1 MKGSSMTP
9 EELYF
14 KNEALVYHV
23 LHKKFPMSRFDD
35 DFQQI
40 ARLGLWKACLRYDE
54 TKGKFSTYAVP
65 AIENEIKM
73 ELRKMSR
80 KPIEIS
86 LDDFVKDTS
95 DDADRLTISGICM
108 GEQDVGFV
116 DTIWVDKELTDRQKR
131 ILSLLYDG
139 MVQADI
145 AREVGISQTMISR
158 EVTKIRNIA
167 QKYI

>member
-1 MKGSSMTP
+1 MTP

-14 KNEALVYHV
+14 KNESLVYHV
-23 LHKKFPMSRFDD
+23 LHKKFPMSRFND

-40 ARLGLWKACLRYDE
+40 ARLGLWKACLSYDE

-65 AIENEIKM
+65 CIANQIKM
-73 ELRKMSR
+73 ELRKMGR
-80 KPIEIS
+80 KPIEVS
-86 LDDFVKDTS
+86 LEALVKDT
-95 DDADRLTISGICM
+95 DENRERLTISGMLI

-131 ILSLLYDG
+131 ILGLLYDG

-145 AREVGISQTMISR
+145 AREIGISQTMVSR

>member
-1 MKGSSMTP
+1 MTP

-14 KNEALVYHV
+14 ENEALVYHV

-80 KPIEIS
+80 KPIETS
-86 LDDFVKDTS
+86 LDALIADTS
-95 DDADRLTISGICM
+95 GLTISEICM
-108 GEQDVGFV
+108 GEQDVGFI

-145 AREVGISQTMISR
+145 AREIGISQKTVSK
-158 EVTKIRNIA
+158 EVAKIRNIA

>member
-14 KNEALVYHV
+14 KNEKLVYHV
-23 LHKKFPMSRFDD
+23 LHKKFPMSCFDD

-54 TKGKFSTYAVP
+54 TKCKFSTYAVP
-65 AIENEIKM
+65 AIENEIKS

-86 LDDFVKDTS
+86 LDALIRDTP
-95 DDADRLTISGICM
+95 DDDDRLTISEICI

-131 ILSLLYDG
+131 ILSLFYDG
-139 MVQADI
+139 MFQADI
-145 AREVGISQTMISR
+145 AREIGISQTTVSKEIA
-158 EVTKIRNIA
+158 KIRSIA

>member
-1 MKGSSMTP
+1 MTP

-14 KNEALVYHV
+14 KNESLVYYV
-23 LHKKFPMSRFDD
+23 LNKKFPMNRLDD

-54 TKGKFSTYAVP
+54 TKGKFSTYAVT
-65 AIENEIKM
+65 AIENEIKR
-73 ELRKMSR
+73 ELSKMSR
-80 KPIEIS
+80 KPMVIS
-86 LDDFVKDTS
+86 LDALIKDAS

-108 GEQDVGFV
+108 GEQDIGFV
-116 DTIWVDKELTDRQKR
+116 DAIWVDKELTDRQKR

-139 MVQADI
+139 MVQTEI
-145 AREVGISQTMISR
+145 AKEIGISQTMISR
-158 EVTKIRNIA
+158 EVSKIRNIA

>member
-1 MKGSSMTP
+1 MTP

-14 KNEALVYHV
+14 ENEALVYHV
-23 LHKKFPMSRFDD
+23 LHKKFPMSRFDE

-108 GEQDVGFV
+108 GEQDVEFI
-116 DTIWVDKELTDRQKR
+116 DTTWVDKELTNRQKR

-145 AREVGISQTMISR
+145 AREIGISQTTVSK
-158 EVTKIRNIA
+158 EVAKIRNIA

>member
-1 MKGSSMTP
+1 MTP

-14 KNEALVYHV
+14 ENEALVYHV

-54 TKGKFSTYAVP
+54 TKGRFSTYAVP

-108 GEQDVGFV
+108 GEQDVEFI
-116 DTIWVDKELTDRQKR
+116 DTTWVDKELTERQKR

-145 AREVGISQTMISR
+145 AKEIGISQTTVSK
-158 EVTKIRNIA
+158 EVAKIRNIA

>member
-1 MKGSSMTP
+1 MTP

-14 KNEALVYHV
+14 ENEALVYHV

-73 ELRKMSR
+73 ELRKMGR
-80 KPIEIS
+80 KPIEVS
-86 LDDFVKDTS
+86 LEALVKDT
-95 DDADRLTISGICM
+95 DENGERLTISGMLI

-145 AREVGISQTMISR
+145 AREVGISQTMVSR
-158 EVTKIRNIA
+158 EVSKIRNIA

>member
-1 MKGSSMTP
+1 MTP

-14 KNEALVYHV
+14 ENEALVYHV
-23 LHKKFPMSRFDD
+23 LNKKFPMSRFDD

-40 ARLGLWKACLRYDE
+40 ARLGLWKACLSYDE

-65 AIENEIKM
+65 CIANQIKM

-80 KPIEIS
+80 KPIEVS
-86 LDDFVKDTS
+86 LEALVKDTDENS
-95 DDADRLTISGICM
+95 ETLTISGMLI

-131 ILSLLYDG
+131 ILGLLYDG

-145 AREVGISQTMISR
+145 AREIGISQTMVSR

>member
-14 KNEALVYHV
+14 ENEALVYHV

-86 LDDFVKDTS
+86 LDDLIRDTS
-95 DDADRLTISGICM
+95 DDTDGLTIFGICM
-108 GEQDVGFV
+108 GDQDVEFV
-116 DTIWVDKELTDRQKR
+116 DTIWADKELTERQKR
-131 ILSLLYDG
+131 ILSLLYNG
-139 MVQADI
+139 MVQDDV
-145 AREVGISQTMISR
+145 AREIGISQTTVSR
-158 EVTKIRNIA
+158 EVAKIRNIA

>member
-1 MKGSSMTP
+1 MTP

-40 ARLGLWKACLRYDE
+40 ARLGLWKACLSYDE

-65 AIENEIKM
+65 CIANQIKM
-73 ELRKMSR
+73 ELRKMGR
-80 KPIEIS
+80 KPIEVS
-86 LDDFVKDTS
+86 LEALVKDTDENS
-95 DDADRLTISGICM
+95 ETLTISGMLI

-131 ILSLLYDG
+131 ILGLLYDG
-139 MVQADI
+139 MVQSDI
-145 AREVGISQTMISR
+145 AREIGISQTMVSR
-158 EVTKIRNIA
+158 EVTKIRNVA

>member
-1 MKGSSMTP
+1 MKGNSMTP

-14 KNEALVYHV
+14 ENEALVYHV
-23 LHKKFPMSRFDD
+23 LNKKFPMSRFDD

-73 ELRKMSR
+73 ELRKTSR
-80 KPIEIS
+80 KPIEVS
-86 LDDFVKDTS
+86 LEALVKDTNENS
-95 DDADRLTISGICM
+95 EQLTIAGMLI

-131 ILSLLYDG
+131 ILGLLYDG

-145 AREVGISQTMISR
+145 AKEIGISQTTVSK

>member
-1 MKGSSMTP
+1 MTP

-14 KNEALVYHV
+14 ENEALVYHV
-23 LHKKFPMSRFDD
+23 LNKKFPMNRFDD

-54 TKGKFSTYAVP
+54 TKSKFSTYAVP

-73 ELRKMSR
+73 ELRKMGR
-80 KPIEIS
+80 KPIEVS
-86 LDDFVKDTS
+86 LEALVKDTNENS
-95 DDADRLTISGICM
+95 ETLTISGMLI

-131 ILSLLYDG
+131 ILGLLYDG

-145 AREVGISQTMISR
+145 AREIGISQTMVSR
-158 EVTKIRNIA
+158 EVAKIRNVA

>member
-1 MKGSSMTP
+1 MTP

-14 KNEALVYHV
+14 KNETLVYYV
-23 LHKKFPMSRFDD
+23 LHKKFPMNSFDD

-80 KPIEIS
+80 KPIETS
-86 LDDFVKDTS
+86 LEALITDTS
-95 DDADRLTISGICM
+95 GLTISGICM
-108 GEQDVGFV
+108 GEQDIGFV

-131 ILSLLYDG
+131 ILSLLCDG

-145 AREVGISQTMISR
+145 AKEVGISQTMISR
-158 EVTKIRNIA
+158 EVAKIRSIA

>member
-1 MKGSSMTP
+1 MTP

-14 KNEALVYHV
+14 ENEALVYHV
-23 LHKKFPMSRFDD
+23 LHRKFRMSRLDD

-40 ARLGLWKACLRYDE
+40 ARLGLWKACLSYDE

-65 AIENEIKM
+65 CIANQIKM
-73 ELRKMSR
+73 ELRKMGR
-80 KPIEIS
+80 KPIEVS
-86 LDDFVKDTS
+86 LEALVKDTDENS
-95 DDADRLTISGICM
+95 ERLTISGILI

-131 ILSLLYDG
+131 ILGLLYDG

-145 AREVGISQTMISR
+145 AREIGISQTMVSR

>member
-1 MKGSSMTP
+1 MTP

-14 KNEALVYHV
+14 ENEALVYHV

-80 KPIEIS
+80 KPIETS
-86 LDDFVKDTS
+86 LDALITDTS
-95 DDADRLTISGICM
+95 GLTISEICM
-108 GEQDVGFV
+108 GEQDVGFI

-145 AREVGISQTMISR
+145 AREIGISQTMISR

>member
-1 MKGSSMTP
+1 MTP
-9 EELYF
+9 DELYF
-14 KNEALVYHV
+14 ENEALVYHV
-23 LHKKFPMSRFDD
+23 LNKKFPMSRFDD

-73 ELRKMSR
+73 ELRKMGR
-80 KPIEIS
+80 KPIEVS
-86 LDDFVKDTS
+86 LEALVKDTDENS
-95 DDADRLTISGICM
+95 ERLTISGILI

-145 AREVGISQTMISR
+145 AREIGISQTTVSK
-158 EVTKIRNIA
+158 EVAKIRNIA

>member
-1 MKGSSMTP
+1 MTP

-14 KNEALVYHV
+14 KNESLVYHV
-23 LHKKFPMSRFDD
+23 LHRKFHMSRYDD

-40 ARLGLWKACLRYDE
+40 ARLGLWKACLSYDE

-65 AIENEIKM
+65 CIANQIKM
-73 ELRKMSR
+73 ELRKMGR
-80 KPIEIS
+80 KPIEVS
-86 LDDFVKDTS
+86 LEALVKDTDENS
-95 DDADRLTISGICM
+95 EQLTISGMLI
-108 GEQDVGFV
+108 GEQNVGFV

-145 AREVGISQTMISR
+145 AREIGISQTMVSR

-167 QKYI
+167 QKCI

>member
-1 MKGSSMTP
+1 MTP

-14 KNEALVYHV
+14 ENEALVYHV

-65 AIENEIKM
+65 CIANQIKM
-73 ELRKMSR
+73 ELRKMGR
-80 KPIEIS
+80 KPIEVS
-86 LDDFVKDTS
+86 LEALVKD
-95 DDADRLTISGICM
+95 ADENSETLTISGMLI

-131 ILSLLYDG
+131 ILSLLCDG

-145 AREVGISQTMISR
+145 AREVGISQTMVSR
-158 EVTKIRNIA
+158 EVTKIRKIA

>member
-1 MKGSSMTP
+1 MTP

-14 KNEALVYHV
+14 ENEALVYHV

-80 KPIEIS
+80 KPIETS
-86 LDDFVKDTS
+86 LDALITDTS
-95 DDADRLTISGICM
+95 GLTSSGICM
-108 GEQDVGFV
+108 GEQDVGFI

-145 AREVGISQTMISR
+145 AREIGISQTMISR

>member
-1 MKGSSMTP
+1 MTP

-14 KNEALVYHV
+14 ENEALVYHV

-80 KPIEIS
+80 KPIETS
-86 LDDFVKDTS
+86 LDTLIRDT
-95 DDADRLTISGICM
+95 DELTISGICM

-116 DTIWVDKELTDRQKR
+116 DTIWVDKELTERQKR

-145 AREVGISQTMISR
+145 AREIGISQTMISR
-158 EVTKIRNIA
+158 EVSKIRNVA

>member
-1 MKGSSMTP
+1 MTP

-14 KNEALVYHV
+14 KNEPLVYYV
-23 LHKKFPMSRFDD
+23 LNKKFPMNRLDD

-80 KPIEIS
+80 KPIETS
-86 LDDFVKDTS
+86 LDALITDTS
-95 DDADRLTISGICM
+95 GLTISEICM
-108 GEQDVGFV
+108 GEQDVGFI

-145 AREVGISQTMISR
+145 AREIGISQTMISR
-158 EVTKIRNIA
+158 EVAKIRNIA

>member
-1 MKGSSMTP
+1 
-9 EELYF
+9 
-14 KNEALVYHV
+14 
-23 LHKKFPMSRFDD
+23 
-35 DFQQI
+35 
-40 ARLGLWKACLRYDE
+40 
-54 TKGKFSTYAVP
+54 
-65 AIENEIKM
+65 
-73 ELRKMSR
+73 
-80 KPIEIS
+80 
-86 LDDFVKDTS
+86 
-95 DDADRLTISGICM
+95 M

-145 AREVGISQTMISR
+145 AREIGISQTMISR

>member
-1 MKGSSMTP
+1 MTP

-14 KNEALVYHV
+14 ENEALVYHV

-54 TKGKFSTYAVP
+54 NKGKFSTYAVP

-73 ELRKMSR
+73 ELRKKSR
-80 KPIEIS
+80 KPIELS
-86 LDDFVKDTS
+86 LDDLIRDTS
-95 DDADRLTISGICM
+95 DDADGLTIFGICM
-108 GEQDVGFV
+108 GDQDVGFV
-116 DTIWVDKELTDRQKR
+116 DTIWADKELTERQKR
-131 ILSLLYDG
+131 ILSLLYNG
-139 MVQADI
+139 MVQDDI
-145 AREVGISQTMISR
+145 AREIGISQTMVSR
-158 EVTKIRNIA
+158 EVAKIRNVA

>member
-1 MKGSSMTP
+1 MTP

-14 KNEALVYHV
+14 ENEALVYHV
-23 LHKKFPMSRFDD
+23 LNKKFPMSRFDD

-40 ARLGLWKACLRYDE
+40 ARLGLWKACLSYDE

-65 AIENEIKM
+65 CIANQIKM
-73 ELRKMSR
+73 ELRKMGR
-80 KPIEIS
+80 KPIEVS
-86 LDDFVKDTS
+86 LEALVNDTDENS
-95 DDADRLTISGICM
+95 ETLTISGMLI

-131 ILSLLYDG
+131 ILGLLYDG

-145 AREVGISQTMISR
+145 AREIGISQTMVSR
-158 EVTKIRNIA
+158 EVAKIRNIA